1 MEHKLAKRIGSISPS
16 LTLAITAKAKALKAQ
31 GEDVISFGA
40 GEPDFN
46 TPEHIIAAAEEALRL
61 GKTKYT
67 PAAGLPELKHE
78 IAEKF
83 WRDNGIDYSP
93 SQIIVSGGAKHSI
106 FNVCYALVEEGDE
119 VIIPAPY

>member
-93 SQIIVSGGAKHSI
+93 SQIIV
-106 FNVCYALVEEGDE
+106 
-119 VIIPAPY
+119 